1 MGRVGGSRADRV
13 FQLALEQTKKKKKL
27 EGNKSLKQC
36 REIHSDI
43 YNAMSSFE
51 SIDLLIHYSKYYPG
65 DKKLNQCPHK
75 PTIIFLW

>member
-13 FQLALEQTKKKKKL
+13 FQLALEQTKKKKL

-43 YNAMSSFE
+43 YIAMTSFE

-65 DKKLNQCPHK
+65 DKKVKSMPS
-75 PTIIFLW
+75 

>member
-13 FQLALEQTKKKKKL
+13 FQIALEQTKKKL

-65 DKKLNQCPHK
+65 DKKVKSMPS
-75 PTIIFLW
+75 

>member
-13 FQLALEQTKKKKKL
+13 FQLALEQTKKKL

-65 DKKLNQCPHK
+65 DKKLKSMPS
-75 PTIIFLW
+75 